1 MRTTREQMLTH
12 IKRAGGA
19 SVGGLA
25 NALGLA
31 RMTVRQHLAG
41 MERDGFV
48 VSREERTGKGR
59 PHFLFSL
66 SDRGEEFFPKR
77 YDRLADLLLQEV
89 AVLDADDIAGLSPEE
104 KKRKLLMKM
113 AERVYLENEA
123 LVDGKS
129 LAERVAVTAQILDE
143 EGGFAEW
150 RSDDGGYE
158 IINYNCVYR
167 WVVGSHGDLC
177 EFDEAVISRL
187 LGQDVQCYQF
197 MNQGA
202 ECCRFVV
209 RQEDG
214 RGKGG

>member
-12 IKRAGGA
+12 LKRAGGA
-19 SVGGLA
+19 SVDGLA

-31 RMTVRQHLAG
+31 RMTIRQHLAG
-41 MERDGFV
+41 LERDGLV
-48 VSREERTGKGR
+48 VSREERKGKGR

-89 AVLDADDIAGLSPEE
+89 GLLDADDIAGLSPEE

-113 AERVYLENEA
+113 AERVYLQNEA

-129 LAERVAVTAQILDE
+129 LAERVAVTVQILDE

-150 RSDDGGYE
+150 RSDDRSYE

-167 WVVGSHGDLC
+167 RVVGSHGDLC
-177 EFDEAVISRL
+177 EFDIAVISRL
-187 LGQDVQCYQF
+187 LGQDVQCQQF
-197 MNQGA
+197 MSQGS

-214 RGKGG
+214 

>member
-12 IKRAGGA
+12 LKRAGDA
-19 SVGGLA
+19 SVDGLA

-31 RMTVRQHLAG
+31 RMTIRQHLAG
-41 MERDGFV
+41 LERDGLV

-66 SDRGEEFFPKR
+66 SDRGEEFFLKR

-89 AVLDADDIAGLSPEE
+89 ALLDADDIAGLSPEE

-113 AERVYLENEA
+113 AERVYLQNEA

-129 LAERVAVTAQILDE
+129 LAERVAVTAQILNE

-150 RSDDGGYE
+150 RTYDRSYE

-167 WVVGSHGDLC
+167 RVVDSHGDLC
-177 EFDEAVISRL
+177 EFDMAVISRL
-187 LGQDVQCYQF
+187 LGQDVQCHQF
-197 MNQGA
+197 MSQGS
-202 ECCRFVV
+202 ECCRFVI

-214 RGKGG
+214 

>member
-12 IKRAGGA
+12 LKRAGGA
-19 SVGGLA
+19 SVDGLA

-31 RMTVRQHLAG
+31 RMTIRQHLAG
-41 MERDGFV
+41 LERDGLV

-66 SDRGEEFFPKR
+66 SDQGEEFFLKR

-89 AVLDADDIAGLSPEE
+89 ALLDADDIAGLSPEE

-113 AERVYLENEA
+113 AERVYLQNEA
-123 LVDGKS
+123 LVEGKS
-129 LAERVAVTAQILDE
+129 LAERVAVTAQILNE

-150 RSDDGGYE
+150 RSDDRSYE

-167 WVVGSHGDLC
+167 RVADSHGDLC
-177 EFDEAVISRL
+177 DFDMAVISRL
-187 LGQDVQCYQF
+187 LGQDVQCHQF
-197 MNQGA
+197 MSQGS
-202 ECCRFVV
+202 ECCRFIV
-209 RQEDG
+209 RQE
-214 RGKGG
+214 GG